1 VVPMTGSWTQHA
13 WFDNRNRMMAAWA
26 DGSGA
31 PADAY
36 AFAYDANGERVL
48 RYRVQDDGVHD
59 ATFYLRDEG
68 GNVLTEYMWVPE
80 QPGDTLGQW
89 YRLWDWAY
97 RGREPMARIARGG
110 LYREYTSLVADH
122 LGSTRA
128 EYGPDGLV
136 NFDYAPFGEVANQPT
151 GTTLET
157 HLFTGHEREFLGT
170 SPPGDALQGRDYMH
184 ARYYGFNLRRFVS
197 MDPVRGEVGSSQSWN
212 RYSYV
217 MNSPITGIDP
227 DGRADLR
234 TDEEKRVLESPDVQA
249 AVGKI
254 MDNGAK
260 DGNEWGAE
268 VVNQADGSV
277 STEEV
282 CTSGMEGQINFT
294 FTKDPETGGLQS
306 EGGQELN
313 STIHGHPQAS
323 GLKDPFKKTSGPNLI
338 VGEFGSTADGNL
350 ARVTGKPAY
359 VVVEDKM
366 LLRVTPRG
374 KNGFK
379 SKKILTKKDFQAYVQ
394 RIRKTQAN
402 ASN

>member
-1 VVPMTGSWTQHA
+1 MTGSWTQHA
-13 WFDNRNRMMAAWA
+13 RFDNRNRMMAAWA

-122 LGSTRA
+122 LESTRA

-136 NFDYAPFGEVANQPT
+136 KFDYAPFGEVANQPT

-184 ARYYGFNLRRFVS
+184 ARYYSNQLGRFLSV
-197 MDPVRGEVGSSQSWN
+197 DPAQGEVGSSQSWN

-217 MNSPITGIDP
+217 QNNPLNLLDPTGEAAKAELLTTGQPDDP
-227 DGRADLR
+227 L
-234 TDEEKRVLESPDVQA
+234 LHA
-249 AVGKI
+249 AIRIYDDANTSDSGTVYNNGGKA
-254 MDNGAK
+254 NGILP
-260 DGNEWGAE
+260 
-268 VVNQADGSV
+268 
-277 STEEV
+277 TEEYLDRYDSSV
-282 CTSGMEGQINFT
+282 DPTTAYPLDLDSSQVEQLQTNLEDKLSLTSENRVQYGELTNNCAQFATTEILAVAPPPGPVTASVIAFSHT
-294 FTKDPETGGLQS
+294 AET
-306 EGGQELN
+306 
-313 STIHGHPQAS
+313 P
-323 GLKDPFKKTSGPNLI
+323 
-338 VGEFGSTADGNL
+338 
-350 ARVTGKPAY
+350 
-359 VVVEDKM
+359 VVVTSQAVNT
-366 LLRVTPRG
+366 LVTFGLASPTTAYSL
-374 KNGFK
+374 N
-379 SKKILTKKDFQAYVQ
+379 LQQAQVPAQQ
-394 RIRKTQAN
+394 RHGAN
-402 ASN
+402 